1 MAYRDANISLK
12 LNKRAS
18 AVYYFVSLNFVPVF
32 QCKIYSEACLIL
44 SDKTDL

>member
-1 MAYRDANISLK
+1 MAYRDASISRK
-12 LNKRAS
+12 LNKRVS

-32 QCKIYSEACLIL
+32 QCKNSEACLIL